1 MTDVKKAVV
10 ELDEYE
16 ASNLRWLLNLVW
28 GGHVPGTN
36 TGDWVG
42 QIPYKLD
49 LAMIAAGME
58 YKPNWNAQE
67 YFKYRTAYAPE
78 TPTQFPLPWE
88 NWEKQKVSVQEYAK
102 RVRETWDP
110 TPCPKCGAMVFPF
123 EKHDPE
129 KCKNLAHEKGADRL

>member
-102 RVRETWDP
+102 RVRKRGTRRLVRN
-110 TPCPKCGAMVFPF
+110 CGAMVLS
-123 EKHDPE
+123 
-129 KCKNLAHEKGADRL
+129 LAKSTTRKSART